1 MVDNRNQIPSIHTL
15 SDTQIGDPM
24 AERTLDT
31 EALQEYKT
39 LIQEQLD
46 HLDDIIPRLK
56 KGQVLGRL
64 PAFGQLDASA
74 TARTNYETFHSTTW
88 DNLQNLRVSLS
99 GMMETLQDSI
109 DLSDESD
116 DAAVNEM
123 NSYEGEL

>member
-1 MVDNRNQIPSIHTL
+1 MAAREI
-15 SDTQIGDPM
+15 DP
-24 AERTLDT
+24 
-31 EALQEYKT
+31 EAIQEYKT

-46 HLDDIIPRLK
+46 HLDEIIPRLK

-99 GMMETLQDSI
+99 GMMETLQSSSDNAEETDEAAASEVI
-109 DLSDESD
+109 DYGS
-116 DAAVNEM
+116 
-123 NSYEGEL
+123 ELG

>member
-1 MVDNRNQIPSIHTL
+1 MAAREI
-15 SDTQIGDPM
+15 DP
-24 AERTLDT
+24 
-31 EALQEYKT
+31 EAIQEYKT

-46 HLDDIIPRLK
+46 HLDEIIPRLK

-99 GMMETLQDSI
+99 GMMETLQSSSDNAEETDEAAASEMI
-109 DLSDESD
+109 DYGS
-116 DAAVNEM
+116 
-123 NSYEGEL
+123 ELG

>member
-1 MVDNRNQIPSIHTL
+1 MAAREI
-15 SDTQIGDPM
+15 DP
-24 AERTLDT
+24 
-31 EALQEYKT
+31 EAIQEYKT

-46 HLDDIIPRLK
+46 HLDEIIPRLK

-99 GMMETLQDSI
+99 GMMETLQSSSDNAEETDEAAAAEMI
-109 DLSDESD
+109 DYGS
-116 DAAVNEM
+116 
-123 NSYEGEL
+123 ELG

>member
-1 MVDNRNQIPSIHTL
+1 
-15 SDTQIGDPM
+15 M

-31 EALQEYKT
+31 EALQEYKD

-88 DNLQNLRVSLS
+88 ENLQNLRVSLS
-99 GMMETLQDSI
+99 GMMETLQDSV

-116 DAAVNEM
+116 DAVVADMNNYENE
-123 NSYEGEL
+123 L

>member
-1 MVDNRNQIPSIHTL
+1 
-15 SDTQIGDPM
+15 M

-31 EALQEYKT
+31 EALQEYKD

-88 DNLQNLRVSLS
+88 ENLQNLRVALS
-99 GMMETLQDSI
+99 GMMETLQDSV

-116 DAAVNEM
+116 DAVVADMNNYENE
-123 NSYEGEL
+123 L

>member
-1 MVDNRNQIPSIHTL
+1 
-15 SDTQIGDPM
+15 M
-24 AERTLDT
+24 AAREIDT
-31 EALQEYKT
+31 EAIQEYKA

-46 HLDDIIPRLK
+46 HLDEIIPRLK

-88 DNLQNLRVSLS
+88 DNLQNLRVALS
-99 GMMETLQDSI
+99 GMMATLQDSA
-109 DLSDESD
+109 DLSEESD
-116 DAAVNEM
+116 DAAVTEL

>member
-1 MVDNRNQIPSIHTL
+1 MASRQI
-15 SDTQIGDPM
+15 DP
-24 AERTLDT
+24 
-31 EALQEYKT
+31 EAIQEYKT

-46 HLDDIIPRLK
+46 HLDEIIPQLK

-99 GMMETLQDSI
+99 GMMETLQSS
-109 DLSDESD
+109 SDNAEETDEAAASEMADYES
-116 DAAVNEM
+116 
-123 NSYEGEL
+123 ELGG